1 MVQTPFLYGFA
12 SETFSD
18 AFFYLSN
25 SIPIK
30 INRRKI
36 MAYKDFSLIV
46 INSPPYHPTEPT
58 GLLKGKAS
66 SNYPHYIIRK
76 KEKFF
81 QSFCKF

>member
-1 MVQTPFLYGFA
+1 
-12 SETFSD
+12 
-18 AFFYLSN
+18 
-25 SIPIK
+25 
-30 INRRKI
+30 

-76 KEKFF
+76 KEKNF

>member
-36 MAYKDFSLIV
+36 MAYKDFSLFV

-58 GLLKGKAS
+58 GPLKGKAS
-66 SNYPHYIIRK
+66 SNYPLLYY
-76 KEKFF
+76 
-81 QSFCKF
+81 